1 MSFIMLTDSQ
11 VSSPPT
17 PPPKTTRK
25 TEPAAKE
32 PTAPAAKPLGD
43 ALSSAEHIFEVLSA
57 RSDIDHPLCL
67 ECADLLVDGLQRRL
81 NRAVRERDAYV
92 EFLRQ
97 ANADVPSP
105 EDVARAERELAE
117 AADDEC
123 KALEELERLELDRA
137 ALEEELLALDGE
149 RRAQAADEAER
160 WAARNA
166 HADAMARH
174 VAERDALAARA
185 AHDARRLRRLQRANV
200 YNDAFAIGYDGF
212 FGTINGLRLG
222 RLPAAR
228 GRAGAARAPP
238 VEWAEI
244 NAAWG
249 HALLLLDTV
258 ARRLDYRFRG
268 YRLCPMGSTSKI
280 VEILSPSAS
289 ASRRHGHGSGGGG
302 QRTRVHELY
311 SSGEFAMS
319 VALFGGRFD
328 GAMIVFLECLRQL
341 VVHAQ
346 TTIVMG
352 IDGKP
357 VVCPKIPYDIERDRI
372 GGNSIRLA
380 GFGQEEQWTKACKS
394 TLICCKYLLAHA
406 SNVNELGRR
415 GGDDN

>member
-11 VSSPPT
+11 VSGPPAT
-17 PPPKTTRK
+17 PPKTTK
-25 TEPAAKE
+25 KPEPSAKE
-32 PTAPAAKPLGD
+32 PAAPAAKPLGD
-43 ALSSAEHIFEVLSA
+43 ALNSAEHMFEVLSA

-117 AADDEC
+117 AAADERS
-123 KALEELERLELDRA
+123 ALGELEQLERDRA
-137 ALEEELLALDGE
+137 ALEEELLALDAD
-149 RRAQAADEAER
+149 RRAQAAGEAER
-160 WAARNA
+160 WTRRNA
-166 HADAMARH
+166 HADALARH
-174 VAERDALAARA
+174 VAERDALAAKAR
-185 AHDARRLRRLQRANV
+185 HDARQLRRLQRANV

-228 GRAGAARAPP
+228 APP

-258 ARRLDYRFRG
+258 AGRLDYRFRG
-268 YRLCPMGSTSKI
+268 YRLAPMGSTSKI
-280 VEILSPSAS
+280 VETLPPSVPT
-289 ASRRHGHGSGGGG
+289 SRRHGPGGGG

-319 VALFGGRFD
+319 VAIFGGRFD

-352 IDGKP
+352 VDGKP
-357 VVCPKIPYDIERDRI
+357 VVCPKIPYDIKQDKI
-372 GGNSIRLA
+372 GGNSIRLS